1 VDDNASTVRVV
12 AGLREQLQQS
22 RQQQE
27 RLKEALTRVLSLIDD
42 LEKS

>member
-1 VDDNASTVRVV
+1 MTDNSSTQTVL
-12 AGLREQLQQS
+12 AELRQQLEQS

-42 LEKS
+42 LKSP

>member
-1 VDDNASTVRVV
+1 VSDAASVQRTLVE
-12 AGLREQLQQS
+12 LREQLEQS

-42 LEKS
+42 VERP

>member
-1 VDDNASTVRVV
+1 MSDAASAHQTLVE
-12 AGLREQLQQS
+12 LRAQLEQS

-42 LEKS
+42 FERP